1 MNSSPEVG
9 NGADSWSGTEND
21 TSQKKAPWIVG
32 VALVLGTFLWMGPY
46 MGVNVVL
53 LPAKAAVI
61 DPDSKAAIV
70 AVLSTSAMIVAAIAN
85 IIFGALSDLTRSRWG
100 RRTPWIVCGSVLA
113 AASLVLVSLAPNTM
127 MLIIS
132 WCVYQCFLNAIVAPL
147 IAVLADRTAPKFRG
161 TITSMYA
168 LGYSVGIYGGQMI
181 GARFLGNISTGYY
194 VLAALTLLAG
204 PLAAVLMREQ
214 SSLGMPRKSFT
225 WRTFIDH
232 FSFPT
237 KGAKDYYLALF
248 GKFLIVAAKF
258 SISGFMLY
266 ILTDYMKQNQ
276 SGAAYYVSLISLCM
290 MVTAIVMT
298 VIAGPISDKIKS
310 RKIPVIVSSLLVAI
324 GSAIPFFWN
333 DPRMMIVYALIAG
346 TGMGAYNSVDQALNI
361 EVLPNKDTAA
371 KDLGILNLSN
381 TGGQVFGPVLAA
393 SLITWVGY
401 HALFP
406 LAAVC
411 SLIGAV
417 LIVFIKK
424 VR

>member
-168 LGYSVGIYGGQMI
+168 LGYSVGISGGQMI

>member
-361 EVLPNKDTAA
+361 EVLPNKDAAA